1 MNTKDVL
8 TTFIKSE
15 LVADQGL
22 PSIDENDS
30 LLENG
35 IIDSLA
41 IMKLLAFIE
50 KEFMVKVSDEDLMP
64 ENFNTIASIA
74 RLIEKQNQ
82 DISAIK

>member
-8 TTFIKSE
+8 KTFIKSE

-22 PSIDENDS
+22 PSIDENES

-64 ENFNTIASIA
+64 ENFNTIASIV